1 MENNKLEQKN
11 FSNVVN
17 DGIFLSKKFLNKN
30 INLNDKF
37 FYNEMNPEVRLKNI
51 FPSLTQ
57 EVRKIINFII
67 LDYRL
72 CFKEFGK

>member
-57 EVRKIINFII
+57 EVRKIFNLF
-67 LDYRL
+67 Y
-72 CFKEFGK
+72 